1 MRYLALACD
10 YDGTLASGGRVSDA
24 TREALGRLLASGRRL
39 ILVTGRQLD
48 DLLTVFPHPELF
60 ERIVAENGALLY
72 RPSTGERRI
81 LAEKPSLE
89 FVRRLSQR
97 GIPLSVGEVI
107 VATISPH
114 EKPALEV
121 IHEMGL
127 DWQLIFNKGAVMM
140 LPSGV
145 HKGTGL
151 AAALHE
157 IGLSP
162 HNVVAIGD
170 AENDHALLALCECG
184 VAVANALPALQQ
196 RADYVAQGPNGEG
209 SAELVEKLLANDLA
223 DLEPALTRHHILLG
237 VRDDET
243 DFQIGPYPT
252 NLLIAGS
259 SGSGKSTVM
268 TGFLER
274 LCEKGYQYCIVDP
287 EGDYESMAG
296 AVVLGDRQHIPG
308 TEEIIQLLSQPQPA
322 SNAVLNLLGV
332 PLQER
337 PAFFAALF
345 PRLQELR
352 IKTGRPHWLIVDEAH
367 HLLPSTWDAANLT
380 LQKFESMGF
389 ITVHPDQ
396 VAPTILSS
404 IDVLVVVGEAPGE
417 TFQKFCQA
425 LGRPAPAGTWEALQP
440 GEALV
445 WLLHKQAKP
454 CRIHIVPSRA
464 DHRRHRRKYAEGD
477 LGPDRS
483 FYFRGPEGKLN
494 LRAQNLILF
503 LQLAEG
509 VDDDTWTY
517 HLRRGDYSDWF
528 RDKIKSEGLAEKA
541 RRIEEQA
548 ALPAAESRALIK
560 AAIEEAY
567 TLPSTSGPPLHGS
580 APPPQAKAS

>member
-10 YDGTLASGGRVSDA
+10 YDGTIASTGRVSEA
-24 TREALGRLLASGRRL
+24 TRESLERLLASGRRL
-39 ILVTGRQLD
+39 ILITGRQLD
-48 DLLTVFPHPELF
+48 DLLAVFPHPGLF

-89 FVRRLSQR
+89 FVRRLSER
-97 GIPLSVGEVI
+97 GIPVSVGEVI

-114 EKPALEV
+114 EKTALEV
-121 IHEMGL
+121 IHAMGL

-151 AAALHE
+151 AAALNE

-170 AENDHALLALCECG
+170 AENDHALLAVCECG
-184 VAVANALPALQQ
+184 VAVSNALPALQQ
-196 RADYVAQGPNGEG
+196 RADYVTYGPNGEG
-209 SAELVEKLLANDLA
+209 SVELVDKLLANDLA
-223 DLEPALTRHHILLG
+223 DLEPALTRHHVLLG

-243 DFQIGPYPT
+243 EVQLGPYPT

-287 EGDYESMAG
+287 EGDYESMEG

-308 TEEIIQLLSQPQPA
+308 NEEIVQLLSQPQPA

-352 IKTGRPHWLIVDEAH
+352 IKSGRPHWLIVDEAH
-367 HLLPSTWDAANLT
+367 HLLPSTWDAASLT
-380 LQKFESMGF
+380 LQKIEGMGF

-417 TFQKFCQA
+417 TFQKFCRA
-425 LGRPAPAGTWEALQP
+425 LGRPAPAGTWEALKP

-445 WLLHKQAKP
+445 WLLHKQTEP
-454 CRIHIVPSRA
+454 FHMHIVPSRA

-483 FYFRGPEGKLN
+483 FYFRGPEGRLN
-494 LRAQNLILF
+494 LRAQNLMLF

-509 VDDDTWTY
+509 VDDDTWNY
-517 HLRRGDYSDWF
+517 HLRRRDYSSWF
-528 RDKIKSEGLAEKA
+528 REKIKSQELADKA
-541 RRIEEQA
+541 RRIEEA
-548 ALPAAESRALIK
+548 GALPAAESRARIK
-560 AAIEEAY
+560 AAIEEGY
-567 TLPSTSGPPLHGS
+567 TLPSAAPSGLQT
-580 APPPQAKAS
+580 PPPSAKAKAS